1 MVKRT
6 IKRRKSIK
14 AAPLARGGTVI
25 NRAFDL
31 VMWIDSPFKLFAVVV
46 LGLLFGSGFLAY
58 HYKDQIIAS
67 RAGSTMVE
75 RDDLARHA
83 RDLIR
88 DTGAITVVIHK
99 IDVPKNSRETV
110 IAMRQDGNRE
120 VSLEGSI
127 GVIFNVSQNR
137 QKAAAAMLNAEIDCD
152 TFEASSKI
160 GQWVESQGV
169 RFLCRAPIGKR
180 GDLVGYLAIGF
191 SQQPKDII
199 ALRGRISLAVD
210 QMVH

>member
-6 IKRRKSIK
+6 AKRRKSIK
-14 AAPLARGGTVI
+14 AAVPARGGTLV

-31 VMWIDSPFKLFAVVV
+31 VVSIDSPFKLFSVVV
-46 LGLLFGSGFLAY
+46 LGLLFGGGFLAY
-58 HYKDQIIAS
+58 HYKDQIIAA
-67 RAGSTMVE
+67 RAGSTMVGP
-75 RDDLARHA
+75 DDLAHHA

-88 DTGAITVVIHK
+88 DVGALTVVIHK

-120 VSLEGSI
+120 ASLEGSI
-127 GVIFNVSQNR
+127 GVIFNASQNR
-137 QKAAAAMLNAEIDCD
+137 QKAAATMLNAEIDCD

-160 GQWVESQGV
+160 GQWVEGRGV
-169 RFLCRAPIGKR
+169 HFLCRAPIGKR
-180 GDLVGYLAIGF
+180 GDLIGYLAIGF
-191 SQQPKDII
+191 DEQPKDII
-199 ALRGRISLAVD
+199 ALRGRISLAVA